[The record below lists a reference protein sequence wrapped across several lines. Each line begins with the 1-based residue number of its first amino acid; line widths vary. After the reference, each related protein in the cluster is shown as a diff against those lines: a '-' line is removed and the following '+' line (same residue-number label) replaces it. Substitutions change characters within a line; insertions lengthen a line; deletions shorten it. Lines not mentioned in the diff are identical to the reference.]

1 MEERVSFQGN
11 GRVFVSSTLQAKRYA
26 ILRGIKEAHERGFAA
41 ICVDSDSSVLM
52 QAIKNHSKRQ

>member
-1 MEERVSFQGN
+1 MSFQGN